1 MLTKSSGRTKVNEF
15 SSRLREVRKDTGM
28 SQGEVASEIG
38 VTKSAYANYEQGI
51 REPSLKVLKAIC
63 DALDVSC
70 DYLLGRD
77 DWL

>member
-1 MLTKSSGRTKVNEF
+1 MKEF
-15 SSRLREVRKDTGM
+15 SERLKDVRKDAGM
-28 SQGEVASEIG
+28 SQADIADEIG

-63 DALDVSC
+63 DTLDVSC

>member
-1 MLTKSSGRTKVNEF
+1 MKEF
-15 SSRLREVRKDTGM
+15 SERLKDVRKDSGM
-28 SQGEVASEIG
+28 SQADIASEIG

-51 REPSLKVLKAIC
+51 REPSLKVLKLIC
-63 DALDVSC
+63 DVLDVSC

>member
-1 MLTKSSGRTKVNEF
+1 MKKFGE
-15 SSRLREVRKDTGM
+15 RLKDVRKDSGM
-28 SQGEVASEIG
+28 SQADVASEIG

-51 REPSLKVLKAIC
+51 REPSLRVLKLIC
-63 DALDVSC
+63 DVLDVSC

>member
-1 MLTKSSGRTKVNEF
+1 MKEF
-15 SSRLREVRKDTGM
+15 GLRLKDVRKDSGM
-28 SQGEVASEIG
+28 SQADVADEIG
-38 VTKSAYANYEQGI
+38 VTKSAYANYEQGT

-63 DALDVSC
+63 DTLDVSC